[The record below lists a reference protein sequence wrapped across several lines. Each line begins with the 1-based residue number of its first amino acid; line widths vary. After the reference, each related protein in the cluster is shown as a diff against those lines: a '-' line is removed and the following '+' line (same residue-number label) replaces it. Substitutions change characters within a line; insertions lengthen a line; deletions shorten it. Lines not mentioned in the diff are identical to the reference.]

1 MHLLR
6 HVFFFSAC
14 AFATSLLAQTA
25 PSPLPQDTPPY
36 QSQINT
42 LADTLAQEI
51 QHLPTR
57 KKTPPEKILVADFRN
72 QRGQL
77 NVLGQQLADALS
89 DALQTRLGPGALLD
103 RKQFAARLQSAG
115 ITPVDLQ
122 SPQVLQWQATAAGA
136 TQLITGRLSR
146 ADEPPI
152 TLSLTLTALPEA
164 TQRSIPAT
172 TLSLPPDFND
182 LVHQSV
188 DWPLDPSAMSCP
200 SAAETKGATPPKCVL
215 CNPPS
220 FTEAARK
227 AKWQGNLMLKVAI
240 DEQGQVTSAIVLI
253 GGPYGV
259 GEHAIETV
267 RQWQFQP
274 ATKDG
279 QPIRTC
285 VPVDVTLHY
294 Y

>member
-6 HVFFFSAC
+6 PLFFLSAC
-14 AFATSLLAQTA
+14 AFATSVLAQTA
-25 PSPLPQDTPPY
+25 SSPSPQDACPY
-36 QSQINT
+36 QSQINA

-51 QHLPTR
+51 QHSPPR
-57 KKTPPEKILVADFRN
+57 KKAPPEKILVADFPS

-103 RKQFAARLQSAG
+103 RKQFAARLQSTG

-122 SPQVLQWQATAAGA
+122 SPQVLQWQAAAAGA

-152 TLSLTLTALPEA
+152 TLSLTLTTLPEA

-182 LVHQSV
+182 LVHQSI
-188 DWPLDPSAMSCP
+188 DWPLDPNAISCP
-200 SAAETKGATPPKCVL
+200 SAAEAKGATPPKCVL
-215 CNPPS
+215 CSPPS

-227 AKWQGNLMLKVAI
+227 AKWQGNLTLKIAI
-240 DEQGQVTSAIVLI
+240 DDQGRVTAAIVLI

-274 ATKDG
+274 ATKEG
-279 QPIRTC
+279 QPVHTC
-285 VPVDVTLHY
+285 VPVEVNLRY